1 MHMETGTTRRSFLVG
16 TGVALGTAV
25 GAVALGG
32 CSSKDASSGDQD
44 LASTGVDLPAWP
56 PQSRWALRA
65 TAPHAFSWKRA
76 TVRSAAAIALSRAA

>member
-1 MHMETGTTRRSFLVG
+1 MHMETGTTRRNFLVG

-32 CSSKDASSGDQD
+32 CSSKDA
-44 LASTGVDLPAWP
+44 
-56 PQSRWALRA
+56 
-65 TAPHAFSWKRA
+65 FSWKRA

>member
-1 MHMETGTTRRSFLVG
+1 MHMENRDNAPQLLVG

-44 LASTGVDLPAWP
+44 LASTGVD
-56 PQSRWALRA
+56 
-65 TAPHAFSWKRA
+65 FDEE
-76 TVRSAAAIALSRAA
+76 